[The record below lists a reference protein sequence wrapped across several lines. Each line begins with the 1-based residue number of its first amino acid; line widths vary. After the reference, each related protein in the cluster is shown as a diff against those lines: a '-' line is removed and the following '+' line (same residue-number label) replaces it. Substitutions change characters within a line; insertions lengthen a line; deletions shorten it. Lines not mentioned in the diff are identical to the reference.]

1 VEHWWARDERAGAVS
16 TLHEFSVSGPH
27 PNVFARQAAGGP
39 IGEIEQDMKKIHKE
53 LSPCDVVMADI
64 QATTPDSRVN
74 ELLQICRRL
83 EGKGT

>member
-1 VEHWWARDERAGAVS
+1 MGMMSDMRKAKALFPEARRAVMYSPVKLQEA
-16 TLHEFSVSGPH
+16 
-27 PNVFARQAAGGP
+27 P